1 MQLCSNFWNEL
12 HRFLQNTNIGI
23 EINYKVISFGI
34 CDKDENDSITNFV
47 IFYAK
52 YFIFLNKCRKTIPRC
67 DLFKTYISKRIQ
79 TEKEIALMNDQLPK
93 FENKWRLF
101 SSYLT

>member
-1 MQLCSNFWNEL
+1 M
-12 HRFLQNTNIGI
+12 
-23 EINYKVISFGI
+23 EINYKIISLGL
-34 CDKDENDSITNFV
+34 CDKDENDNIKNFV

-52 YFIFLNKCRKTIPRC
+52 YFIFLNKCRKTIPMC
-67 DLFKTYISKRIQ
+67 NLFKLYISKRIQ
-79 TEKEIALMNDQLPK
+79 IEKEIALMNDKLKK

>member
-1 MQLCSNFWNEL
+1 MV
-12 HRFLQNTNIGI
+12 
-23 EINYKVISFGI
+23 INYKIISFGI
-34 CDKDENDSITNFV
+34 CDKDVNDSIKNFV

-67 DLFKTYISKRIQ
+67 NLFKIYITKRIYI
-79 TEKEIALMNDQLPK
+79 EKEIALMTDKLQK

-101 SSYLT
+101 ISYLPE